1 MPEEAK
7 KKPEIVEAEAGLV
20 RTQREIQA
28 IEKDLLS
35 LRERLRVAEQKEIDA
50 RSDRGDD
57 ASGFEPTPEMSG
69 LLSSISKAE
78 GSLGLL
84 QLREN
89 EQKKNL
95 EKLRF
100 SSVEQELLLLSKT
113 ILRLKT
119 REAELSKELAQVQKE
134 LKFAEKRS
142 AEFADKIAA
151 RAEE

>member
-1 MPEEAK
+1 MPEESEK
-7 KKPEIVEAEAGLV
+7 RPEIVDAESGLM

-28 IEKDLLS
+28 VEKDLLS
-35 LRERLRVAEQKEIDA
+35 LREKLRVAEQKEIDA
-50 RSDRGDD
+50 RSKAGED
-57 ASGFEPTPEMSG
+57 ATGFEPTPDMSA

-84 QLREN
+84 QLREK

-95 EKLRF
+95 EKLNLD
-100 SSVEQELLLLSKT
+100 SVEQELLLHSRV

-119 REAELSKELAQVQKE
+119 REGELAKELTQVQKE

-142 AEFADKIAA
+142 AELADKIAA
-151 RAEE
+151 RAEG